1 MFGIPYSRSAST
13 NGFTIEGRATTSPLR
28 GSAVQMVPAG
38 VDYFAT
44 LEIPMLRGRAF
55 TATDRSGAPRVAII
69 DEAIAEKFFPT
80 EDPIGHSLVID
91 SIPWQ
96 IVGVAG
102 KTRYGARNRII
113 SQSPGEIYRPMA
125 QWPWRFTQFVVRTRG
140 EPLQT
145 APEAMRVV
153 RNFDRDLAVTRVA
166 TLESVVR
173 DDLAPDQVFA
183 GSMVVLAV
191 AAVLISA
198 IGLYGVISYG
208 VAQRMREFGI
218 RRALGAES
226 RALLALVLGQGARLA
241 ATGAALGLVGALAA
255 TRVLRAVLFGVSPT
269 DPLTLAAVVAA
280 MCAVGVAAAYVP
292 ARRATRVDPMVSLR
306 EE

>member
-1 MFGIPYSRSAST
+1 
-13 NGFTIEGRATTSPLR
+13 
-28 GSAVQMVPAG
+28 
-38 VDYFAT
+38 
-44 LEIPMLRGRAF
+44 
-55 TATDRSGAPRVAII
+55 
-69 DEAIAEKFFPT
+69 
-80 EDPIGHSLVID
+80 
-91 SIPWQ
+91 
-96 IVGVAG
+96 
-102 KTRYGARNRII
+102 
-113 SQSPGEIYRPMA
+113 
-125 QWPWRFTQFVVRTRG
+125 
-140 EPLQT
+140 
-145 APEAMRVV
+145 
-153 RNFDRDLAVTRVA
+153 
-166 TLESVVR
+166 LESVVR

-226 RALLALVLGQGARLA
+226 TALLSLVLGQGARLA

-255 TRVLRAVLFGVSPT
+255 TRILRAVLFGVSPT